1 MINRDYKP
9 VVVSILEEF
18 QQYPCGDLWE
28 FIRFSLVTSPVPAY
42 SSLFVPVVDTF
53 ELAARLGTAQT
64 TIKASTFVILRLS
77 TYSPM
82 SERGCEKAESNICA
96 IHIVTDTA
104 LGLAL
109 FKNFRLP

>member
-77 TYSPM
+77 TYST
-82 SERGCEKAESNICA
+82 N
-96 IHIVTDTA
+96 V
-104 LGLAL
+104 
-109 FKNFRLP
+109 